1 VEITKLFGLPAHPL
15 IVHVPIV
22 LLPLCAA
29 GVVAMAVSAGMRDR
43 IGWIVAVLAG
53 IALLGVQLA
62 MDSGEPLREGVPHT
76 AALREHI
83 HLADTVRPLAALLLV
98 GVVVIMLLHQRANRR
113 SDTAGASVLDAPWLR
128 VSALAVTLVVALVT
142 TVQLARVGHNGARAT
157 WQKVKV
163 EAEHGEGDEGG

>member
-29 GVVAMAVSAGMRDR
+29 GVIAMAVSAGMRDR
-43 IGWIVAVLAG
+43 IGWIVVALTG
-53 IALLGVQLA
+53 IALVGVQLA

-76 AALREHI
+76 AALRDHI
-83 HLADTVRPLAALLLV
+83 HLADTVRPLAALLFG
-98 GVVVIMLLHQRANRR
+98 GVVVIMLLHHRAKRGSDAGR
-113 SDTAGASVLDAPWLR
+113 SNVLDAPWLR
-128 VSALAVTLVVALVT
+128 IAAVAATVVVALVT

-163 EAEHGEGDEGG
+163 ETEHGAGDEDG